1 MAKLKK
7 LPKKPKSSASLDT
20 WKKWE
25 SKCMEVKKTNDQTLK
40 NEAEKKKIQSKDFRA
55 TSKKK

>member
-7 LPKKPKSSASLDT
+7 LPKKPKSTASLEV

-25 SKCMEVKKTNDQTLK
+25 QKCMEVKKANDQTLK